1 MNERSIAMGVFDFLF
16 GRDRRNQQP
25 RPATG
30 PTTRLSDEQALERY
44 RYFLRTAPP
53 DAIEQAYA
61 DAFAQLTPDQRAYAL
76 RELIAVLPPNERA
89 AVPQQDDPQTL
100 ARLATRAE
108 LREPGTMERLF
119 SRTDAPAPPHAAQA
133 PGGMGFG
140 GAFAGTL
147 LGAMIGGVIGSM
159 AAQAI
164 LDGFGADEM
173 IGDMGMEDLTGGF
186 EDFGGDLSAEFDM
199 GDGW

>member
-1 MNERSIAMGVFDFLF
+1 MGIFDFLF
-16 GRDRRNQQP
+16 GRDRLNQRP

-30 PTTRLSDEQALERY
+30 PTTRLSSDEQALERY

-53 DAIEQAYA
+53 DTIEQAYT

-76 RELIAVLPPNERA
+76 RELMNVVPPHERA
-89 AVPQQDDPQTL
+89 SLPQQDDPQTL

-108 LREPGTMERLF
+108 LREPGTVERLF
-119 SRTDAPAPPHAAQA
+119 NRNDAPAPVAQQA
-133 PGGMGFG
+133 MPATGGMGFG
-140 GAFAGTL
+140 GALAGTF
-147 LGAMIGGVIGSM
+147 LGAIIGGVIGSM

-164 LDGFGADEM
+164 LDGFAADEM
-173 IGDMGMEDLTGGF
+173 IGDLGIDELSTGF
-186 EDFGGDLSAEFDM
+186 EDFGGDLSADLGGDFDM

>member
-1 MNERSIAMGVFDFLF
+1 MGIFDFLF
-16 GRDRRNQQP
+16 GREQRQRRP
-25 RPATG
+25 RATTG
-30 PTTRLSDEQALERY
+30 PTTRLNDQQALERY

-61 DAFAQLTPDQRAYAL
+61 DAFAQLTPEQRAYAL
-76 RELIAVLPPNERA
+76 NELTASLPPHERNTA
-89 AVPQQDDPQTL
+89 PQQDDPQAL

-108 LREPGTMERLF
+108 LRQPGTVERLF
-119 SRTDAPAPPHAAQA
+119 SRTDAPASPSVAQT

-173 IGDMGMEDLTGGF
+173 LGDTGMEDLTTGF
-186 EDFGGDLSAEFDM
+186 EDFGGDLSADFDM

>member
-1 MNERSIAMGVFDFLF
+1 MGVFDFLF

-30 PTTRLSDEQALERY
+30 PATRLSDEQALERY

-76 RELIAVLPPNERA
+76 RELTAVLPPHERA
-89 AVPQQDDPQTL
+89 SVPQQDDPQTL

-108 LREPGTMERLF
+108 LREPGIMERLF
-119 SRTDAPAPPHAAQA
+119 SRNDAPAPPHAAQA
-133 PGGMGFG
+133 QGGMGFG

-147 LGAMIGGVIGSM
+147 PGAMIGGVIGSM

>member
-1 MNERSIAMGVFDFLF
+1 MGIFDSLF
-16 GRDRRNQQP
+16 GRNRRNQQP

-30 PTTRLSDEQALERY
+30 PATRLSDEQALERY

-76 RELIAVLPPNERA
+76 RELTAVLPPHERA
-89 AVPQQDDPQTL
+89 SVPQQDDPQTL

-108 LREPGTMERLF
+108 LREPGTVERLF
-119 SRTDAPAPPHAAQA
+119 SRNDAPVPSHAAQA
-133 PGGMGFG
+133 QGGMGFG

-164 LDGFGADEM
+164 LDGFGVDEM

>member
-1 MNERSIAMGVFDFLF
+1 MGIFDFLF
-16 GRDRRNQQP
+16 GRERHQQ
-25 RPATG
+25 RPLAATG

-53 DAIEQAYA
+53 DAIEQAYT
-61 DAFAQLTPDQRAYAL
+61 DAFAQLTPEQRAYAL
-76 RELIAVLPPNERA
+76 RELTASLPPHERSTT
-89 AVPQQDDPQTL
+89 PLQDDPQTL

-108 LREPGTMERLF
+108 LREPGTVERLF
-119 SRTDAPAPPHAAQA
+119 SRNDAPAPPHAVQT

-164 LDGFGADEM
+164 LDGFGAEEM
-173 IGDMGMEDLTGGF
+173 IGDMGMEDLAGGF
-186 EDFGGDLSAEFDM
+186 EDFGGDLSAEFDT

>member
-1 MNERSIAMGVFDFLF
+1 
-16 GRDRRNQQP
+16 
-25 RPATG
+25 
-30 PTTRLSDEQALERY
+30 
-44 RYFLRTAPP
+44 
-53 DAIEQAYA
+53 
-61 DAFAQLTPDQRAYAL
+61 
-76 RELIAVLPPNERA
+76 
-89 AVPQQDDPQTL
+89 
-100 ARLATRAE
+100 
-108 LREPGTMERLF
+108 
-119 SRTDAPAPPHAAQA
+119 
-133 PGGMGFG
+133 MGFG

>member
-1 MNERSIAMGVFDFLF
+1 MGIFDFLF

-30 PTTRLSDEQALERY
+30 PTTRLNSDERALERY

-61 DAFAQLTPDQRAYAL
+61 DAFAQLTPEQRAYAL
-76 RELIAVLPPNERA
+76 RELMNALPPHERA
-89 AVPQQDDPQTL
+89 SVPQQDDPQTL
-100 ARLATRAE
+100 ARVATRAE
-108 LREPGTMERLF
+108 LREPGTVERLF
-119 SRTDAPAPPHAAQA
+119 NRNDASAPSQA
-133 PGGMGFG
+133 MPQATGGMGFG

-147 LGAMIGGVIGSM
+147 LGAVIGGVIGSM

-164 LDGFGADEM
+164 LDGFAADEM
-173 IGDMGMEDLTGGF
+173 IGDLGMDEMSTGF
-186 EDFGGDLSAEFDM
+186 EDFGGDLSADLDM

>member
-1 MNERSIAMGVFDFLF
+1 MNERSVAMGMFDFLF
-16 GRDRRNQQP
+16 GRERRQQ
-25 RPATG
+25 RPHAATG

-61 DAFAQLTPDQRAYAL
+61 DAFAQLTPEQRAYAL
-76 RELIAVLPPNERA
+76 RELTAVLPPHERTS
-89 AVPQQDDPQTL
+89 VPQQDDPQTL

-108 LREPGTMERLF
+108 LREPGTVERLF
-119 SRTDAPAPPHAAQA
+119 SRNDAPAPPHAVQT

>member
-1 MNERSIAMGVFDFLF
+1 MGIFDFLF
-16 GRDRRNQQP
+16 GRDRRNQQS

-30 PTTRLSDEQALERY
+30 ATKRLSSDEQALERY

-61 DAFAQLTPDQRAYAL
+61 NAFAQLTPEQRAYAL
-76 RELIAVLPPNERA
+76 RELTNALPSHERTS
-89 AVPQQDDPQTL
+89 VPQQDDPQNL

-108 LREPGTMERLF
+108 LREPGTVERLF
-119 SRTDAPAPPHAAQA
+119 NRDDAPAPVAHQA
-133 PGGMGFG
+133 MPATGGIGFG
-140 GAFAGTL
+140 GALAGTF
-147 LGAMIGGVIGSM
+147 LGALIGGVIGSM

-164 LDGFGADEM
+164 LDGFAADEM
-173 IGDMGMEDLTGGF
+173 IGDLGMEEMSTGF
-186 EDFGGDLSAEFDM
+186 EDFGGDLSADIGGDFDM

>member
-1 MNERSIAMGVFDFLF
+1 MGIFDFLF
-16 GRDRRNQQP
+16 GRDRSNQQP

-30 PTTRLSDEQALERY
+30 PTTRLSSDEQAIERY

-61 DAFAQLTPDQRAYAL
+61 DAFAQLTPEQRAYAM
-76 RELIAVLPPNERA
+76 RELMSVLPPHERTSM
-89 AVPQQDDPQTL
+89 PQQDDPQTL

-108 LREPGTMERLF
+108 LREPGTVERLF
-119 SRTDAPAPPHAAQA
+119 NRSDAPPSPQGMPA

-140 GAFAGTL
+140 GALAGTF
-147 LGAMIGGVIGSM
+147 LGALIGGVVGSM

-164 LDGFGADEM
+164 LDGFAADEM
-173 IGDMGMEDLTGGF
+173 MGDMGTSEIPDGF
-186 EDFGGDLSAEFDM
+186 EDFGGDLSADIDF
-199 GDGW
+199 GDI

>member
-1 MNERSIAMGVFDFLF
+1 MGMFDFLF
-16 GRDRRNQQP
+16 GRERRQQ
-25 RPATG
+25 RPHAATG

-61 DAFAQLTPDQRAYAL
+61 DAFAQLTPEQRAYAL
-76 RELIAVLPPNERA
+76 RELIAVLPPHERA
-89 AVPQQDDPQTL
+89 SVPQQDDPQTL

-108 LREPGTMERLF
+108 LREPGTVERLF
-119 SRTDAPAPPHAAQA
+119 SRNDAPAPPHAVQT

>member
-1 MNERSIAMGVFDFLF
+1 MGMFDSLF
-16 GRDRRNQQP
+16 GRKQRQQRP
-25 RPATG
+25 RAMTG
-30 PTTRLSDEQALERY
+30 PTARLSDEQALERY

-53 DAIEQAYA
+53 DAIERAYI
-61 DAFAQLTPDQRAYAL
+61 DAFAQLTPEQRAYAL
-76 RELIAVLPPNERA
+76 NELTASLPPHERNTA
-89 AVPQQDDPQTL
+89 PQQDDPQAL

-108 LREPGTMERLF
+108 LRQPGTVERLF
-119 SRTDAPAPPHAAQA
+119 SRTDAPASPSVAQM
-133 PGGMGFG
+133 PGGMGLG

-173 IGDMGMEDLTGGF
+173 LGDMGMEDLTGGF
-186 EDFGGDLSAEFDM
+186 EEFGGDLSAEFDM

>member
-1 MNERSIAMGVFDFLF
+1 MNERSVAMGIFDFLF
-16 GRDRRNQQP
+16 GRERRQQ
-25 RPATG
+25 RPHAATG

-76 RELIAVLPPNERA
+76 RELTAVLPLHERA

-119 SRTDAPAPPHAAQA
+119 SRTDAPAPSHAAQA